1 MAGSASFHSLG
12 PHKIELI
19 YHTLQWGLELVIT
32 DVDAMM
38 GAMTLEVKE
47 PVVVVYTAQPYA
59 HGFCALPNSHG
70 IFLYIPNRDLD
81 SVPRRRICGEDL
93 WHPQSMIN
101 RARLREF

>member
-1 MAGSASFHSLG
+1 MKAA
-12 PHKIELI
+12 
-19 YHTLQWGLELVIT
+19 LVEMGIT
-32 DVDAMM
+32 DVDAMLDAVTM
-38 GAMTLEVKE
+38 EVEE